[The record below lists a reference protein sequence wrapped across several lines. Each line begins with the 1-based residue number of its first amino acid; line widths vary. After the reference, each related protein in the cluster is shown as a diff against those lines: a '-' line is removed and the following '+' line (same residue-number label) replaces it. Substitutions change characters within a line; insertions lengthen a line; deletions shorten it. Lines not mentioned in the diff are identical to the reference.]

1 VDAETVDCT
10 HHLLLKPKGAE
21 LALIR
26 AVDNISDAFPTGDDT
41 NRTVRCN
48 THERANPHL
57 PHSRPTLKFNG
68 CAKESGNRRV
78 AGIHTQQHYATRRH
92 SMRTT
97 IDARAGRLARSTLQ
111 TVTIA
116 ALLLLTATYATAAEV
131 VITQAS
137 VMAAGGFPYTITEPG
152 SYTLGSNLAVPA
164 HTGAIVI
171 KAENVNLNL
180 GGFTIEGPVTCAGR
194 PGPVT
199 SCSPLSPSAFG
210 VFSHGDNIT
219 ISNGSIVGFAGYGL
233 LLGGQG
239 ELVEGVHLK
248 FNGIAGVWLAGGTVR
263 NCSAIRNGNGFQAGE
278 GGAGGGGVLEGN
290 TASFNQ

>member
-1 VDAETVDCT
+1 
-10 HHLLLKPKGAE
+10 
-21 LALIR
+21 
-26 AVDNISDAFPTGDDT
+26 
-41 NRTVRCN
+41 
-48 THERANPHL
+48 
-57 PHSRPTLKFNG
+57 
-68 CAKESGNRRV
+68 
-78 AGIHTQQHYATRRH
+78 
-92 SMRTT
+92 MRTT

-290 TASFNQ
+290 TASFNQFDGFAVAASTVVGNVSSNNGGYGLVGSSVVYGSNSFYNNNAADIGRILNGTSQNNNHCTMTTC